1 MQWSSISLY
10 TFRLNERDHDR
21 VDCVDG
27 ARGHHENEEEETI
40 RQVEKASRQK
50 ERAHT
55 AELLCHVKMGTP
67 YFGDPGSPYS
77 YENGDSGPYNHMNMG
92 IPGPHIYMNMGTLS

>member
-1 MQWSSISLY
+1 MHSGAYPY
-10 TFRLNERDHDR
+10 TVYVNRTRVRMLNERDHDR

-40 RQVEKASRQK
+40 RQVEKAWRQK

-55 AELLCHVKMGTP
+55 GDLRCHKVLGTP
-67 YFGDPGSPYS
+67 
-77 YENGDSGPYNHMNMG
+77 
-92 IPGPHIYMNMGTLS
+92 